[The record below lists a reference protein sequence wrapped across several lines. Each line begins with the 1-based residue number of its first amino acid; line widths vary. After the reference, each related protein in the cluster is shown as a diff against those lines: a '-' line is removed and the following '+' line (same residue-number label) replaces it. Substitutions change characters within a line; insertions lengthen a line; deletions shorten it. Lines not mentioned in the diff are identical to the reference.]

1 MSTQPALRLGVSRCL
16 LGEAVRYDG
25 AIKESI
31 RSWWPADTIIEWIG
45 VCPEVELGMGVPR
58 EAVQL
63 EGEAT
68 APRMLGVKSRVD
80 HTCAMHRWAKSRLA
94 ELGVEDLDGFVLKSR
109 SPSCGL
115 LDADLVRGE
124 EILGFSDGLFTASL
138 RAAFP
143 FLPLT
148 SEGHLEDPAAR
159 APFLARAHLYRSYKE
174 LVAKGANPLELKS
187 HHETALRAYRD
198 SRAKLCAAPDGVA
211 ENSAQL
217 ARKEGIVKR
226 DSLARGLRDAYVQA
240 CRLEGADKA
249 KELTRYGQLLHDL
262 LDPSRV

>member
-1 MSTQPALRLGVSRCL
+1 MSRCL

-25 AIKESI
+25 ATKQSI

-80 HTCAMHRWAKSRLA
+80 HTCAMHRWAKGRLA

-124 EILGFSDGLFTASL
+124 EVLGTVDGLFTASL

-148 SEGHLEDPAAR
+148 SESYLEDPAAR
-159 APFLARAHLYRSYKE
+159 EPFLTRARLFRSYKE
-174 LVAKGANPLELKS
+174 LVAKGADPDELKS
-187 HHETALRAYRD
+187 HHEATLRAYQSWRTK
-198 SRAKLCAAPDGVA
+198 SFSAHKAAVEAPAKATRKGEFRAR
-211 ENSAQL
+211 NSL
-217 ARKEGIVKR
+217 TS
-226 DSLARGLRDAYVQA
+226 SLKDACEQA
-240 CRLEGADKA
+240 CRLQGADKA
-249 KELTRYGQLLHDL
+249 KELTKYGQLLHDL
-262 LDPSRV
+262 LDPSRA

>member
-1 MSTQPALRLGVSRCL
+1 MGTQAALRLGVSRCL

-31 RSWWPADTIIEWIG
+31 QGWWPAGISIEWIG

-58 EAVQL
+58 EPVQL

-68 APRMLGVKSRVD
+68 APRMLGLESRID
-80 HTCAMHRWAKSRLA
+80 HTCAMHRWAKQRLA

-115 LDADLVRGE
+115 FDANLVRGE
-124 EILGFSDGLFTASL
+124 EVLGLTDGLFTASL
-138 RAAFP
+138 RTAFP

-148 SEGHLEDPAAR
+148 SESQLEDPAAR
-159 APFLARAHLYRSYKE
+159 APFLMRARLYRSYKE
-174 LVAKGANPLELKS
+174 IVAKGANSHELKS
-187 HHETALRAYRD
+187 HCEATLKAYRN
-198 SRAKLCAAPDGVA
+198 SRTSLSPALDGVA
-211 ENSAQL
+211 GTPAK
-217 ARKEGIVKR
+217 ARQRERGSEK
-226 DSLARGLRDAYVQA
+226 DSLARSLKDACERV

-249 KELTRYGQLLHDL
+249 KELTKYGQLLHDL
-262 LDPSRV
+262 LDPLRA